1 MMGYEIPNGS
11 NVSVL
16 GLLILVVMCVLTFR
30 LKRAHAAFPLLI
42 TTCYIPLGQQFVI
55 AGLNLQF
62 FRILL
67 VVGLCRVFVRGENQ
81 GLRASGID
89 KWFVVWAI
97 ATVVM
102 GTLAELSMS
111 RFINRV
117 GTALNAGVAY
127 FLVRCWLRKLDEAWG
142 AVRFLSF
149 MILPLAASMVLEKVT
164 GRNYFSV
171 FGGVPEFTGIREG
184 KLRCQGAFRHP
195 ILAGTYGATCFPLF
209 IGLWFLAGKKKWP
222 VLLGIMASVV
232 VTVAAASSGALLAMV
247 CGVLGFVAWR
257 FRGRLYLFRRG
268 AIAVLILLHLT
279 MKAPVWY
286 LIGRLSEIVGGTGWY
301 RSYIIDQAITHF
313 DEWWLFG
320 STYTAHWA
328 PAGEVVAGDPN
339 NMDIINNYVAE
350 GLGGGIIKLGA
361 FIAMIV
367 IGFKVVGLWAQKPA
381 VPQPRRFFIWALGV
395 SLFAHC
401 ISFLSVAYFDQIVVM
416 WYWLLASISAIS
428 LAKPETLAA
437 AVGTA
442 SPIENAAD

>member
-1 MMGYEIPNGS
+1 MGHQISNSS

-16 GLLILVVMCVLTFR
+16 GLLILAVMCVLTFR
-30 LKRAHAAFPLLI
+30 LKRAHAVFPLLI

-62 FRILL
+62 FRVLL
-67 VVGLCRVFVRGENQ
+67 FVGLCRVWSRGENQ
-81 GLRASGID
+81 GLRASKID
-89 KWFVVWAI
+89 RWFIVWTV

-102 GTLAELSMS
+102 GTLAEISMS
-111 RFINRV
+111 RFINRA
-117 GTALNAGVAY
+117 GTALNAAVAY
-127 FLVRCWLRKLDEAWG
+127 YLVRCWLRNLDEVWG
-142 AVRFLSF
+142 TVRFLSF
-149 MILPLAASMVLEKVT
+149 MILPLAASMILEKMT
-164 GRNYFSV
+164 GRNYFSI

-222 VLLGIMASVV
+222 VIMGIAASMV

-247 CGVLGFVAWR
+247 CGILGFVAWR

-268 AIAVLILLHLT
+268 VVATLVILHLT
-279 MKAPVWY
+279 MKAPVWF

-301 RSYIIDQAITHF
+301 RSYIIDQAIKHLN
-313 DEWWLFG
+313 EWWLVG

-328 PAGEVVAGDPN
+328 PAGEVVEADPN

-350 GLGGGIIKLGA
+350 GLGGGVLKLGA
-361 FIAMIV
+361 FIVMIV
-367 IGFKVVGLWAQKPA
+367 IGFKVVGLWAQKQA
-381 VPQPRRFFIWALGV
+381 VPQPRRFFVWALGV

-428 LAKPETLAA
+428 LAKPETLAT
-437 AVGTA
+437 AVGTV
-442 SPIENAAD
+442 SPRENAAN